1 MTTASKPAAG
11 QQFTDSMVHFFGD
24 GGGQGSRALRDLLG
38 GKGAGLAEMS
48 SLGIPVPPG
57 FTITT
62 EVCNAFYALDRQFP
76 AGLSEL
82 VATSLKLVEDRVGTK
97 FGDPTNPLL
106 VSVRSGA
113 RVSMP
118 GMMDTILNLGLND
131 ATAEGLAAR
140 SGNAR
145 FAYDSYRRFVQMY
158 GDVVLGVGKASETDH
173 DPFEVL
179 LSAKKK
185 SRGVEIDTD
194 LDAAALKELVAEFKA
209 LVLERT
215 GKPFPDDPTEQLW
228 GAIGAVFDSWDTPR
242 AVVYREMQGYP
253 DWWGTAVNVQAMVFG
268 NLGDDCATGVL
279 FTRDPSAGDRYIFG
293 EYLVNAQ
300 GEDVVAGTRTPQPIT
315 KAARRADG
323 PPSLEESMP
332 EAYAELARACAT
344 LEHHFRDMQ
353 DIEFTIQQ
361 GRLWVLQTRS
371 GQRGGRAMVKI
382 AVDMVDEG
390 VLTPDEA
397 VLRLEPER
405 LIELLLPTFDPETTD
420 ERRRIRIAVG
430 LGASFGAAVGR
441 VAFTPADA
449 VEWAKRASD
458 DCAVELN
465 GTCPHGNRAEPVI
478 LVRDETSPEDI
489 EGMNYARGIL
499 TARGGMTSH
508 AAVVARGMGK
518 CCVTGCGDLDID
530 YGRRQFTVAGI
541 NTVIR
546 EGDIISIDGG
556 DGSVLTGAWPLVE
569 PVVPPEYDRLMVW
582 VDGARTLR
590 VRANADTPEDADRAR
605 AFGAEGIGLCRTE
618 HMFFG
623 ADRILAVRQMI
634 LSRTEAERREALAK
648 ILPFQR
654 DDFHGILKSMA
665 GFPVT
670 IRLFD
675 PPLHEFLPH
684 TAQEMAELAHALGLR
699 SPEVERRVESLRE
712 TNPMLGHRGVRLAI
726 TYPEIYEVQVRAI
739 MEAACD
745 LRAEGIDVEPEIMIP
760 LVGIEAELEELRALT
775 EQTARQV
782 LGERG
787 MAIPYTIGTM
797 IELPRACVIADRIAN
812 HADFF
817 SFGTNDL
824 TQTTFGLSRDD
835 AGRFLP
841 SYIKRH
847 VLERDPF
854 VELDRDGVGGLI
866 RMAIEKGRATKPDL
880 KLGICGEHGG
890 NPPSVAFCHEAGLN
904 YVSCSPYRVPI
915 ARLAAAQA
923 ALAQR

>member
-1 MTTASKPAAG
+1 MTTASKSATG
-11 QQFTDSMVHFFGD
+11 QPFTDGMVHFFGD
-24 GGGQGSRALRDLLG
+24 GGGQNSRALRDLLG

-62 EVCNAFYALDRQFP
+62 EVCNAFYAQGRQFP
-76 AGLSEL
+76 EGLEAE
-82 VATSLKLVEDRVGTK
+82 VAANLKLVEERVGTK
-97 FGDPTNPLL
+97 FGDPSNPLL

-158 GDVVLGVGKASETDH
+158 GDVVLGVAKASETDH
-173 DPFEVL
+173 DPFEVIL
-179 LSAKKK
+179 NAKKRA
-185 SRGVEIDTD
+185 RGVTVDTE
-194 LDAAALKELVAEFKA
+194 LDADALKELVAEFKA

-215 GKPFPDDPTEQLW
+215 GKPFPDDPNEQLW
-228 GAIGAVFDSWDTPR
+228 GAIGAGFNSWETPR
-242 AVVYREMQGYP
+242 AAVYRQMHGYP
-253 DWWGTAVNVQAMVFG
+253 DTWGTAVNVQAMVFG

-293 EYLVNAQ
+293 EFLVNAQ

-315 KAARRADG
+315 KAARRPDG

-332 EAYAELARACAT
+332 AAYADLAKACDT
-344 LEHHFRDMQ
+344 LERHFRDMQ

-361 GRLWVLQTRS
+361 GRLWVLQTRN

-390 VLTPDEA
+390 LLTSDEA
-397 VLRLEPER
+397 ILRVDPEQ
-405 LIELLLPTFDPETTD
+405 LNELLHPVFQPGAAREV
-420 ERRRIRIAVG
+420 IATG
-430 LGASFGAAVGR
+430 LAASPGAAVGK
-441 VAFTPADA
+441 VVFTPGDA
-449 VEWAKRASD
+449 VQWAARGED
-458 DCAVELN
+458 
-465 GTCPHGNRAEPVI
+465 VI

-489 EGMNYARGIL
+489 EGMKDARAIL

-518 CCVTGCGDLDID
+518 CCITGCGSLQID
-530 YGRRQFTVAGI
+530 YAHREFTV
-541 NTVIR
+541 TVEGRGDVVVR
-546 EGDIISIDGG
+546 EGDVLSVDGT
-556 DGSVLTGAWPLVE
+556 TGEVMLGALPLAEAVF
-569 PVVPPEYDRLMVW
+569 PPEYDRLMTW
-582 VDGARTLR
+582 VDEARALK
-590 VRANADTPEDADRAR
+590 VRANADTPEDAERAR

-623 ADRILAVRQMI
+623 ADRILAVREMI
-634 LSRTEAERREALAK
+634 LSQTETERRAALEK

-654 DDFHGILKSMA
+654 TDFHGILRAMA
-665 GFPVT
+665 GYPVT
-670 IRLFD
+670 IRLLD

-684 TAQEMAELAHALGLR
+684 TAQEITELASALGLR
-699 SPEVERRVESLRE
+699 SADVERRVEGLRE
-712 TNPMLGHRGVRLAI
+712 FNPMLGHRGVRLAI

-745 LRAEGIDVEPEIMIP
+745 LQAEGVHVEPEIMIP
-760 LVGIEAELEELRALT
+760 LVGIEAELQELRQLT
-775 EQTARQV
+775 EETAEQV
-782 LGERG
+782 LKER
-787 MAIPYTIGTM
+787 ACTIPYTVGTM
-797 IELPRACVIADRIAN
+797 IELPRACVVADRIAN

-841 SYIKRH
+841 AYIKQH

-854 VELDRDGVGGLI
+854 VELDREGVGGLI
-866 RMAIEKGRATKPDL
+866 KMAIGKGRGVKADL
-880 KLGICGEHGG
+880 KVGICGEHGG

-923 ALAQR
+923 ALSQR

>member
-1 MTTASKPAAG
+1 MTIASTKPTE
-11 QQFTDSMVHFFGD
+11 QQFTDGMVHFFGD
-24 GGGQGSRALRDLLG
+24 GGGHDSRALRDLLG

-62 EVCNAFYALDRQFP
+62 EVCNAFYALGQQFP
-76 AGLSEL
+76 DGLRAE
-82 VATSLKLVEDRVGTK
+82 VEANLKLVEERVGTK
-97 FGDPTNPLL
+97 FGDPSNPLL

-131 ATAEGLAAR
+131 ATAEGLGAR

-158 GDVVLGVGKASETDH
+158 GDVVLGVSKESETDH

-179 LSAKKK
+179 LTAKKK
-185 SRGVEIDTD
+185 SRGVEVDTD
-194 LDAAALKELVAEFKA
+194 LDATALKELVAEFKA

-215 GKPFPDDPTEQLW
+215 GKPFPEDPNEQLW
-228 GAIGAVFDSWDTPR
+228 GAIGAVFNSWETPR
-242 AVVYREMQGYP
+242 AAVYRAMHNYP
-253 DWWGTAVNVQAMVFG
+253 DTWGTAVNVQAMVFG

-279 FTRDPSAGDRYIFG
+279 FTRDPSTGDRYIFG
-293 EYLVNAQ
+293 EFLVNAQ
-300 GEDVVAGTRTPQPIT
+300 GEDVVAGTRTPQPIAE
-315 KAARRADG
+315 AARRPDG

-332 EAYAELARACAT
+332 EAYAELASACEK
-344 LEHHFRDMQ
+344 LERHFRDMQ

-361 GRLWVLQTRS
+361 GRLWVLQTRN

-382 AVDMVDEG
+382 AVDMVEEG
-390 VLTPDEA
+390 LLTSNEA
-397 VLRLEPER
+397 VLRVDPEQ
-405 LIELLLPTFDPETTD
+405 LNELLHPVFQPGGAREV
-420 ERRRIRIAVG
+420 IATG
-430 LGASFGAAVGR
+430 LAASPGAAVGK
-441 VAFTPADA
+441 VVFTPGDA
-449 VEWAKRASD
+449 VQWAARGED
-458 DCAVELN
+458 
-465 GTCPHGNRAEPVI
+465 VI

-489 EGMNYARGIL
+489 EGMKDARAIL

-518 CCVTGCGDLDID
+518 CCITGCGNLQID
-530 YGRRQFTVAGI
+530 YAHREFTVSVPGRGD
-541 NTVIR
+541 VVVR
-546 EGDIISIDGG
+546 EGDVLSVDGT
-556 DGSVLTGAWPLVE
+556 TGEVMLGALPLAEAVF
-569 PVVPPEYDRLMVW
+569 PPEYDRLMVW
-582 VDGARTLR
+582 VDAARTLK
-590 VRANADTPEDADRAR
+590 VRANADTPEDVERAR
-605 AFGAEGIGLCRTE
+605 SFGAEGIGLCRTE

-623 ADRILAVRQMI
+623 ADRILAVREMI
-634 LSRTEAERREALAK
+634 LSQTETERRAALAK

-654 DDFHGILKSMA
+654 TDFHGILKAMA
-665 GFPVT
+665 GLPVT
-670 IRLFD
+670 IRLLD

-684 TAQEMAELAHALGLR
+684 TTQEITELAQALGLR
-699 SPEVERRVESLRE
+699 SADVERRVESLRE
-712 TNPMLGHRGVRLAI
+712 FNPMLGHRGVRLAI
-726 TYPEIYEVQVRAI
+726 TYPEIYEIQVRAI

-760 LVGIEAELEELRALT
+760 LVGIEAELQELRQLT
-775 EQTARQV
+775 EETADKV
-782 LGERG
+782 LAERG
-787 MAIPYTIGTM
+787 CAIPYTVGTM
-797 IELPRACVIADRIAN
+797 IELPRACIVADRIAQ

-841 SYIKRH
+841 AYIKQH

-854 VELDRDGVGGLI
+854 VELDREGVGGLI
-866 RMAIEKGRATKPDL
+866 KIAIEKGRGVKPDL
-880 KLGICGEHGG
+880 KVGICGEHGG

-923 ALAQR
+923 ALAQA

>member
-1 MTTASKPAAG
+1 MTTTSKPSAA
-11 QQFTDSMVHFFGD
+11 QQFTEGMVHFFGD
-24 GGGQGSRALRDLLG
+24 GGGHGSRALRDLLG

-62 EVCNAFYALDRQFP
+62 EVCNAFYALGRTFP
-76 AGLSEL
+76 AGLAEE
-82 VATSLKLVEDRVGTK
+82 VAANLKLVEDRVGTK
-97 FGDPTNPLL
+97 FGDPSNPLL

-158 GDVVLGVGKASETDH
+158 GDVVLGVSKESETDH

-179 LSAKKK
+179 LSAKKRD
-185 SRGVEIDTD
+185 RGVDVDTD

-215 GKPFPDDPTEQLW
+215 GQPFPNDPNEQLW
-228 GAIGAVFDSWDTPR
+228 GAIGAVFNSWETPR
-242 AVVYREMQGYP
+242 AVVYRAMHNYP
-253 DWWGTAVNVQAMVFG
+253 DTWGTAVNVQAMVFG

-293 EYLVNAQ
+293 EFLVNAQ
-300 GEDVVAGTRTPQPIT
+300 GEDVVAGTRTPQPIA

-323 PPSLEESMP
+323 PLSLEEAMP
-332 EAYAELARACAT
+332 EAYVELAKACAT
-344 LEHHFRDMQ
+344 LERHFRDMQ

-361 GRLWVLQTRS
+361 GRLWVLQTRN
-371 GQRGGRAMVKI
+371 GQRGGLAMVKI

-390 VLTPDEA
+390 LLTSDEAILRVAPEQLDELLHPVFDKKAPEYESRVVLT
-397 VLRLEPER
+397 
-405 LIELLLPTFDPETTD
+405 T
-420 ERRRIRIAVG
+420 G
-430 LGASFGAAVGR
+430 LGASPGAAVGK
-441 VAFTPADA
+441 VVFTPGDA
-449 VEWAKRASD
+449 VQWAARGED
-458 DCAVELN
+458 
-465 GTCPHGNRAEPVI
+465 VI

-489 EGMNYARGIL
+489 EGMKDASAIL

-518 CCVTGCGDLDID
+518 CCVTGCDALQID
-530 YGRRQFTVAGI
+530 YAHREFTVRVEGRGE
-541 NTVIR
+541 VVVR
-546 EGDIISIDGG
+546 EGDILSIDGT
-556 DGSVLTGAWPLVE
+556 TGEVIAGPLPLAEAVF
-569 PVVPPEYDRLMVW
+569 PPEYDRLMAW
-582 VDGARTLR
+582 VDQARTLR

-605 AFGAEGIGLCRTE
+605 SFGAEGIGLCRTE

-634 LSRTEAERREALAK
+634 LSQTETERRAALEK

-654 DDFHGILKSMA
+654 EDFHGILKSMA

-670 IRLFD
+670 IRLLD

-684 TAQEMAELAHALGLR
+684 TSQEITELAHHLGLR
-699 SPEVERRVESLRE
+699 SADVERRVEGLRE
-712 TNPMLGHRGVRLAI
+712 FNPMLGHRGVRLAI
-726 TYPEIYEVQVRAI
+726 TFPEIYEVQVRAI

-745 LRAEGIDVEPEIMIP
+745 LRTEGVDVEPEIMIP
-760 LVGIEAELEELRALT
+760 LVGMEAELEELRALT
-775 EQTARQV
+775 VQTASQV
-782 LGERG
+782 LTERG
-787 MAIPYTIGTM
+787 VTIPYTIGTM
-797 IELPRACVIADRIAN
+797 IELPRACVIADRIAL

-854 VELDRDGVGGLI
+854 VELDREGVGGLI
-866 RMAIEKGRATKPDL
+866 RLAIEKGRATKPDL

>member
-1 MTTASKPAAG
+1 MTIASKTAAG
-11 QQFTDSMVHFFGD
+11 QQFSDGMVHFFGD
-24 GGGQGSRALRDLLG
+24 GGGHGSRALRDLLG

-62 EVCNAFYALDRQFP
+62 EVCNAFYALGRTFP
-76 AGLSEL
+76 EGLDGE
-82 VATSLKLVEDRVGTK
+82 VATNLRLVEGRVGAK
-97 FGDPTNPLL
+97 FGDPANPLL
-106 VSVRSGA
+106 LSVRSGA

-118 GMMDTILNLGLND
+118 GMMDTILNLGLSD

-158 GDVVLGVGKASETDH
+158 GDVVLGVSKVSETDH
-173 DPFEVL
+173 DPFEAL
-179 LSAKKK
+179 LTAKKRD
-185 SRGVEIDTD
+185 RGAQIDTD
-194 LDAAALKELVAEFKA
+194 LDATALKELVAEFKA

-215 GKPFPDDPTEQLW
+215 GSPFPDDPEQQLW
-228 GAIGAVFDSWDTPR
+228 GAIGAVFNSWDTPR

-268 NLGDDCATGVL
+268 NLGNDCATGVL
-279 FTRDPSAGDRYIFG
+279 FTRDPSAGDRSIFG
-293 EYLVNAQ
+293 EFLVNAQ

-315 KAARRADG
+315 KAARRAGG

-332 EAYAELARACAT
+332 EAYAELAHACET

-390 VLTPDEA
+390 GLMPNEA
-397 VLRLEPER
+397 VLRLDPER
-405 LIELLLPTFDPETTD
+405 LIELLLPTFDPETAP
-420 ERRRIRIAVG
+420 ERQRTRVALG

-441 VAFTPADA
+441 VVFTPGDA
-449 VEWAKRASD
+449 VEWARRASD
-458 DCAVELN
+458 GCPIELN
-465 GTCPHGNRAEPVI
+465 GACAHGNRAEDVI

-518 CCVTGCGDLDID
+518 CCITGCSVLEID
-530 YGRRQFTVAGI
+530 YTHRLFAVAGS
-541 NTVIR
+541 NTVVR
-546 EGDIISIDGG
+546 EGDVISIDGG
-556 DGSVLTGAWPLVE
+556 DGSVLLGSWPLVE
-569 PVVPPEYDRLMVW
+569 PVIPPEYDRLMQW
-582 VDGARTLR
+582 VDAARTLR
-590 VRANADTPEDADRAR
+590 VRANADTPEDAVRAR

-634 LSRTEAERREALAK
+634 LSQTETERRAALEK
-648 ILPFQR
+648 IFPFQR
-654 DDFHGILKSMA
+654 SDFHDILKAMA
-665 GFPVT
+665 GLPVT
-670 IRLFD
+670 IRLLD

-684 TAQEMAELAHALGLR
+684 TAQEITELAQALGLR
-699 SPEVERRVESLRE
+699 SADVERRVESLRE
-712 TNPMLGHRGVRLAI
+712 ANPMLGHRGVRLAI

-745 LRAEGIDVEPEIMIP
+745 LHAEGIEVAPEIMIP
-760 LVGIEAELEELRALT
+760 LVGIEAELQELRQLT
-775 EQTARQV
+775 EETAAQV
-782 LGERG
+782 LRERG
-787 MAIPYTIGTM
+787 ATIPYTIGTM
-797 IELPRACVIADRIAN
+797 IELPRACIIADRIAQ

-841 SYIKRH
+841 SYIKQH

-854 VELDRDGVGGLI
+854 VELDREGVGALI
-866 RMAIEKGRATKPDL
+866 RIAIEKGRSTKPDL
-880 KLGICGEHGG
+880 KVGICGEHGG

-923 ALAQR
+923 ALAQG